1 MRSYLSAAKLLTF
14 SFLFVTS
21 LSAQTPIGGSLNDT
35 ELRAFLKETY
45 YTVNVLGYNT
55 ARDRMF
61 GNIDPVGGIITCVY
75 TGFSK
80 TGTTRGEMNA
90 GIMINTE
97 HTWPQSLFNSSDP
110 MMSDLHHLYPTWA
123 NVNSSRSNNPF
134 AQLDDNLSSTWF
146 GGSFNNPI
154 STSSKPAAGVIHLY
168 SQSSGSKFEP
178 RDDHKGD
185 VARSMF
191 YFWTMYSTHSAMM
204 SNNAVNVNFFNGM
217 KDDLYAW
224 HKADPVD
231 SRELNR
237 TNAIASYQG
246 KPNPF
251 ILDST
256 LVRRSYFFTGD
267 GGEEPPPPPPPP
279 SITPGTRDSLYLGQI
294 VISQYYEGAS
304 NNKWLEI
311 ANVGQFTFDF
321 DSTAVYVTLFANP
334 ASDVEGDVPTSSYR
348 LTGRLAPGST
358 RVLKNGQAVLP
369 SYTVSNAVLSAVAN
383 FNGNDPIV
391 LSTTNDSQA
400 WANRFDVFGMTDGTN
415 FAADV
420 SYIRKPDQLRASRDY
435 DANDWVQISLV
446 DVDAA
451 EVGTSERIGKHV
463 SHAAAV
469 IPGSAGWRLLSI
481 PSATDTPSSFLNSIW
496 TQGSIGADITTG
508 SPNVL
513 RYNANTIAYES
524 IADLT
529 QTLTP
534 GTGIAVGLYA
544 NDTNQE
550 NDPELF
556 PKILSVANPIETG
569 EFSFNLVGESDG
581 YRYNLIGN
589 PYRYAIDWDYP
600 TGWDRDNLSQSIYLW
615 NSDSSQF
622 AAWNGLV
629 GTIGIEDGVIPAY
642 QGFFVLATD
651 ANPELMV
658 KPEAIGGNRVTYK
671 TSDMDVIRF
680 SHSHENGYSDAVMVA
695 HTGGQLDVDAW
706 DAFQMNP
713 FVTEDPATTVHI
725 RHQERAYAILSV
737 PPLTAN
743 MSVDVVI
750 TNPIDNL
757 ALVIEKPEGLSVVS
771 EIIFQSAEQVV
782 YGVSILTA
790 SSVDDEKLLPNAFTV
805 SSAYPNPFNPQTSV
819 SVDLPTSAHLTIGL
833 FDVMGR
839 EVRSIASGSYSAG
852 RHTVSVDGAGLA
864 SGVYYIRVTSA
875 EQRSVVPVML
885 LK

>member
-1 MRSYLSAAKLLTF
+1 MRLFIF
-14 SFLFVTS
+14 SFLFVATV
-21 LSAQTPIGGSLNDT
+21 SAQTPIGGSLNDT
-35 ELRAFLKETY
+35 ELRVFLKDNY
-45 YTVNVLGYNT
+45 YTVTVLGYNT

-61 GNIDPVGGIITCVY
+61 GNIDPVGGVITCVY
-75 TGFSK
+75 SGFSK
-80 TGTTRGEMNA
+80 TGTTRAQMNE

-97 HTWPQSLFNSSDP
+97 HTWPQSLFNSADP
-110 MMSDLHHLYPTWA
+110 MQSDLHHLYPTWA
-123 NVNSSRSNNPF
+123 SPNSSRSNNPF
-134 AQLDDNLSSTWF
+134 AQIDDNQSSTWF

-154 STSSKPAAGVIHLY
+154 STPTKPAANVIHLY
-168 SQSSGSKFEP
+168 SQSSGGRFEP
-178 RDDHKGD
+178 RADHRGD

-191 YFWTMYSTHSAMM
+191 YFWTMYSTNPSMM
-204 SNNAVNVNFFNGM
+204 SNNTVNVNFFNGM
-217 KDDLYAW
+217 KDVLYAW

-231 SRELNR
+231 AKELNR

-246 KPNPF
+246 KANPF

-267 GGEEPPPPPPPP
+267 GGVEEPPPPPPP

-321 DSTAVYVTLFANP
+321 DSTTVYAVLFANP
-334 ASDVEGDVPTSSYR
+334 TSDVEGKVPTNSYR

-369 SYTVSNAVLSAVAN
+369 SYVVSNAVLSAVAN
-383 FNGNDPIV
+383 FNGNDPIA
-391 LSTTNDSQA
+391 LSTTNDAQA
-400 WANRFDVFGMTDGTN
+400 WANRIDVFGLIDGTN
-415 FAADV
+415 FAVDV
-420 SYIRKPDQLRASRDY
+420 SYVRKPDRLRASRTY
-435 DANDWVQISLV
+435 DVNDWIQVILA

-451 EVGTSERIGKHV
+451 ALGTTERIGRHV

-469 IPGSAGWRLLSI
+469 IPGSSGWRLLSI
-481 PSATDTPSSFLNSIW
+481 PSATVTPSSFLNSIW
-496 TQGSIGADITTG
+496 TQGSIGADIPTG
-508 SPNVL
+508 TPNVM
-513 RYNANTIAYES
+513 RYNANTIAYQP

-529 QTLTP
+529 QPLTP
-534 GTGIAVGLYA
+534 GTGIAVALFA

-550 NDPELF
+550 NDPKLF

-569 EFSFNLVGESDG
+569 EFSFNLVGELNG

-600 TGWDRDNLSQSIYLW
+600 LGWDRDNLSQSIYLW

-622 AAWNGLV
+622 AVWNGLV

-651 ANPELMV
+651 ASPTLTV
-658 KPEAIGGNRVTYK
+658 KPDAIGGNRVTYK
-671 TSDMDVIRF
+671 TTHSDVIRF
-680 SHSHENGYSDAVMVA
+680 SYSHEDGYSDAVIVA
-695 HTGGQLDVDAW
+695 HAGGTWDVDPW

-713 FVTEDPATTVHI
+713 FTTANPVPTVHI
-725 RHQERAYAILSV
+725 RHQERQYAILSA

-743 MSVDVVI
+743 FSVDVVI
-750 TNPIDNL
+750 TNPIDNV
-757 ALVIEKPEGLSVVS
+757 ALVVEKPESRSVIS
-771 EIIFQSAEQVV
+771 EIIFQSANQVV
-782 YGVSILTA
+782 YSVTVLTTTGIEQ
-790 SSVDDEKLLPNAFTV
+790 EKHLPNAFTV
-805 SSAYPNPFNPQTSV
+805 SPAYPNPFNPQTSV
-819 SVDLPTSAHLTIGL
+819 SVDLPASAHLTIGL

-875 EQRSVVPVML
+875 EQRSVVPVLL

>member
-1 MRSYLSAAKLLTF
+1 MRLFIL
-14 SFLFVTS
+14 SFLFVAS
-21 LSAQTPIGGSLNDT
+21 VSAQTPIGGTLNDSD
-35 ELRAFLKETY
+35 LRAYLKENY
-45 YTVNVLGYNT
+45 YTVTVLGYNT

-61 GNIDPVGGIITCVY
+61 GNIDPVGGVITCVY
-75 TGFSK
+75 SGFSK
-80 TGTTRGEMNA
+80 TGTTRAEMNA
-90 GIMINTE
+90 GIQINTE
-97 HTWPQSLFNSSDP
+97 HSWPQSLFNSNDP
-110 MMSDLHHLYPTWA
+110 MQSDLHHLYPTWA
-123 NVNSSRSNNPF
+123 SPNSSRSNNPF
-134 AQLDDNLSSTWF
+134 GQLDDNLSSTWF

-154 STSSKPAAGVIHLY
+154 STSSKPGPDIIHLY
-168 SQSSGSKFEP
+168 SQSSGGKFEP

-185 VARSMF
+185 VARAMF
-191 YFWTMYSTHSAMM
+191 YFWTMYSTNPSMM

-217 KDDLYAW
+217 KDVLYAW

-231 SRELNR
+231 EKELNR

-256 LVRRSYFFTGD
+256 LVRRSYFFTGEG
-267 GGEEPPPPPPPP
+267 GGEEPPPPPP

-294 VISQYYEGAS
+294 VISQYYEGTS

-321 DSTAVYVTLFANP
+321 DSTTVYVALFANP
-334 ASDVEGDVPTSSYR
+334 SNDLEGKVPTNSYR
-348 LTGRLAPGST
+348 LTGRLAPEST
-358 RVLKNGQAVLP
+358 RVLKNSGAVLP

-383 FNGNDPIV
+383 FNGNDPLV
-391 LSTTNDSQA
+391 LTTTNDSQA
-400 WANRFDVFGMTDGTN
+400 WANRTDVFGNTDGVN
-415 FAADV
+415 FAVDV
-420 SYIRKPDQLRASRDY
+420 SYIRKPDRLRASRDY
-435 DANDWVQISLV
+435 DADDWIQITLD
-446 DVDAA
+446 DVNNA
-451 EVGTSERIGKHV
+451 ETGTSERIGKHV

-469 IPGSAGWRLLSI
+469 IPGSSGWRLLSI
-481 PSATDTPSSFLNSIW
+481 PSATDSPSFFLGSIW
-496 TQGSIGADITTG
+496 TQGAVGADIQTG
-508 SPNVL
+508 TPNVL
-513 RYNANTIAYES
+513 RYNAAISAYEA

-529 QTLTP
+529 QPLTP
-534 GTGIAVGLYA
+534 GTGLAVGLYA

-556 PKILSVANPIETG
+556 PKILSVVDPIETG
-569 EFSFNLVGESDG
+569 EFSFNLVGEMDG

-589 PYRYAIDWDYP
+589 PYRHAINWDYP
-600 TGWDRDNLSQSIYLW
+600 LGWDRDNLSQSMYLW

-651 ANPELMV
+651 VNPELTV

-671 TSDMDVIRF
+671 TTDMDVVRF
-680 SHSHENGYSDAVMVA
+680 SHSHENGYSDAVFVA
-695 HTGGQLDVDAW
+695 HAGGSVESDAW
-706 DAFQMNP
+706 DAFMMNP
-713 FVTEDPATTVHI
+713 FSSENPVSTVHI
-725 RHQERAYAILSV
+725 VHQEKTYAILSF
-737 PPLTAN
+737 PPFTA
-743 MSVDVVI
+743 SVSLDVVI

-757 ALVIEKPEGLSVVS
+757 ELVIEKPDNMSVLS
-771 EIIFQSAEQVV
+771 EIIFQSADQVV
-782 YGVSILTA
+782 YGVTLLA
-790 SSVDDEKLLPNAFTV
+790 PLSVDDGIHLPNAFTV
-805 SSAYPNPFNPQTSV
+805 STAYPNPFNPQTTV
-819 SVDLPTSAHLTIGL
+819 SLDLPESAHLTIGL

-839 EVRSIASGSYSAG
+839 EVRSLASGSYSAG

-864 SGVYYIRVTSA
+864 SGVYYIRVVSA